1 MSYEIPLPRPEKLQ
15 VKPILNTIG
24 LHKYITEKLGVEPL
38 SVSVDN
44 SSGRIRVY
52 FERELGEDE
61 KKKLY
66 VIVNDYY
73 KRHIGLIEG

>member
-1 MSYEIPLPRPEKLQ
+1 MLNVSYEIPLPHPEKLQ
-15 VKPILNTIG
+15 VKPILNAVD

-52 FERELGEDE
+52 FEGELGEVE

-73 KRHIGLIEG
+73 RAHIGE